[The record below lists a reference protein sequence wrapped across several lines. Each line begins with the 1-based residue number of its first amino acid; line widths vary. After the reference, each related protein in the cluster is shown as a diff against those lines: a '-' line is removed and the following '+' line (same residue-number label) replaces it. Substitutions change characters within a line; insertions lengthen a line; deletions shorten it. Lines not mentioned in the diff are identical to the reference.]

1 MSFIFN
7 CLTLSLFLI
16 SILSS
21 CMAQDEDIMTP
32 VVNIYSELKELKAS
46 VNALTVDLNT
56 AKNELAEQKSLIQEL
71 QKQIKGT
78 FSALILHLAF
88 SASMSNTEDSHRG
101 PFSTENKLIFDKVLT
116 NIGNAYDPVTGVFTA
131 PVKGVY
137 YFRYS
142 GSAFSSHDMGL
153 SIFKGT
159 ARFVSSYEYNSGER
173 NDQMSNGAV
182 MELNVGEEVH
192 MRLWIR
198 TWIFVDR
205 RYNYSTFT
213 GYLLY
218 PLDSTSV

>member
-1 MSFIFN
+1 LP
-7 CLTLSLFLI
+7 CHVY
-16 SILSS
+16 
-21 CMAQDEDIMTP
+21 P
-32 VVNIYSELKELKAS
+32 VVQLCLCLCELWESKEMTFDIKKGL
-46 VNALTVDLNT
+46 VNTY
-56 AKNELAEQKSLIQEL
+56 LIETSQL
-71 QKQIKGT
+71 LSQDNCCIT
-78 FSALILHLAF
+78 FTSFTPISQSPKVAF
-88 SASMSNTEDSHRG
+88 TASMSNTEDTHRG
-101 PFSTENKLIFDKVLT
+101 PFSTETKLIFDKVLT

-182 MELNVGEEVH
+182 MELDVGEEVH

-198 TWIFVDR
+198 TWIFVDP

>member
-1 MSFIFN
+1 MLVITTEES
-7 CLTLSLFLI
+7 
-16 SILSS
+16 
-21 CMAQDEDIMTP
+21 P
-32 VVNIYSELKELKAS
+32 KV
-46 VNALTVDLNT
+46 
-56 AKNELAEQKSLIQEL
+56 
-71 QKQIKGT
+71 
-78 FSALILHLAF
+78 AF

>member
-1 MSFIFN
+1 MA
-7 CLTLSLFLI
+7 LFQLFVI

-32 VVNIYSELKELKAS
+32 VVNIYSEMTELKAS
-46 VNALTVDLNT
+46 LNGLTADLNT
-56 AKNELAEQKSLIQEL
+56 AKNELAEQKSLIHEL
-71 QKQIKGT
+71 QKQIKE
-78 FSALILHLAF
+78 SPKVAF
-88 SASMSNTEDSHRG
+88 TASMSAAASTHRG
-101 PFSTENKLIFDKVLT
+101 PFSDETKLIFDKVLT
-116 NIGNAYDPVTGVFTA
+116 NIGNAYDPVTGVFKA

-173 NDQMSNGAV
+173 NDQMANGAV
-182 MELNVGEEVH
+182 MELDVGEEVH
-192 MRLWIR
+192 MRLWIKS
-198 TWIFVDR
+198 WIFVDR

-218 PLDSTSV
+218 PLDYSSV

>member
-1 MSFIFN
+1 MALFQ
-7 CLTLSLFLI
+7 LFLI

-21 CMAQDEDIMTP
+21 CMAHDEDIMTP

-46 VNALTVDLNT
+46 IIGLTLALHT

-71 QKQIKGT
+71 QKQIKE
-78 FSALILHLAF
+78 SPKVAF
-88 SASMSNTEDSHRG
+88 TASMSNTEDTHRG
-101 PFSTENKLIFDKVLT
+101 PFSTETKLIFDKVLT
-116 NIGNAYDPVTGVFTA
+116 NIGNAYNPATGVFTA

-142 GSAFSSHDMGL
+142 GSAFSSHEMGL

-159 ARFVSSYEYNSGER
+159 VRFVSSYEYNSGER

-182 MELNVGEEVH
+182 MELDVGEEVH
-192 MRLWIR
+192 TRLWIR
-198 TWIFVDR
+198 TWIFVDP

>member
-1 MSFIFN
+1 MSLFQ
-7 CLTLSLFLI
+7 LFLI

-71 QKQIKGT
+71 QKQIKE
-78 FSALILHLAF
+78 SPKVAF
-88 SASMSNTEDSHRG
+88 SASMSNTADSHRG

>member
-1 MSFIFN
+1 
-7 CLTLSLFLI
+7 
-16 SILSS
+16 
-21 CMAQDEDIMTP
+21 MAQEDEDIMTP

-46 VNALTVDLNT
+46 LNVLTVDLNT
-56 AKNELAEQKSLIQEL
+56 AKNELAEQKSLIHEL
-71 QKQIKGT
+71 QKQLKE
-78 FSALILHLAF
+78 SPKVAF
-88 SASMSNTEDSHRG
+88 TASMSATESTHRG
-101 PFSTENKLIFDKVLT
+101 PFSDETKLIFDKVLT
-116 NIGNAYDPVTGVFTA
+116 NIGNAYDPVTGVFKA

-159 ARFVSSYEYNSGER
+159 TRFVSSYEYNSGER
-173 NDQMSNGAV
+173 NDLMSNGAV

-198 TWIFVDR
+198 SWIFVDR

>member
-1 MSFIFN
+1 MALFQ
-7 CLTLSLFLI
+7 LFLI
-16 SILSS
+16 SVLGS

-32 VVNIYSELKELKAS
+32 VVNIYSELEKLKAS
-46 VNALTVDLNT
+46 IKGLTVDLNT
-56 AKNELAEQKSLIQEL
+56 AKNELAEQKSLIREL
-71 QKQIKGT
+71 QKQIKET
-78 FSALILHLAF
+78 PKVAF
-88 SASMSNTEDSHRG
+88 TASMSSTPSAHRG
-101 PFSTENKLIFDKVLT
+101 PFSSETKLIFDKVLT
-116 NIGNAYDPVTGVFTA
+116 NIGNAYDPVKGVFTA

-142 GSAFSSHDMGL
+142 GAAFSSQDMGL

-173 NDQMSNGAV
+173 NDQISNGAV
-182 MELNVGEEVH
+182 MELDVGEEVY
-192 MRLWIR
+192 MNLWIR

>member
-1 MSFIFN
+1 MALFQI
-7 CLTLSLFLI
+7 FLI

-32 VVNIYSELKELKAS
+32 AVNIYSELKELKAS
-46 VNALTVDLNT
+46 LDGLTTDLNA
-56 AKNELAEQKSLIQEL
+56 AKNELEEQKSLIQDL
-71 QKQIKGT
+71 QKQIKE
-78 FSALILHLAF
+78 SSRVAF
-88 SASMSNTEDSHRG
+88 TASMSATESTSRG
-101 PFSTENKLIFDKVLT
+101 PFSTETKLIFDKVLT
-116 NIGNAYDPVTGVFTA
+116 NVGNAYNPVTGVFTA

-142 GSAFSSHDMGL
+142 GSAFASHDMGL

-182 MELNVGEEVH
+182 MELDVGEEVH
-192 MRLWIR
+192 VRLWVGC
-198 TWIFVDR
+198 WIFVDR

-218 PLDSTSV
+218 PQDSASV

>member
-1 MSFIFN
+1 MS
-7 CLTLSLFLI
+7 
-16 SILSS
+16 
-21 CMAQDEDIMTP
+21 A
-32 VVNIYSELKELKAS
+32 
-46 VNALTVDLNT
+46 
-56 AKNELAEQKSLIQEL
+56 
-71 QKQIKGT
+71 
-78 FSALILHLAF
+78 
-88 SASMSNTEDSHRG
+88 TESTNRG
-101 PFSTENKLIFDKVLT
+101 RFSTENKLIFDKVLT
-116 NIGNAYDPVTGVFTA
+116 NIGNAYDPITGVFTA

-159 ARFVSSYEYNSGER
+159 TRFVSSYEYNSGER
-173 NDQMSNGAV
+173 NDQMANGAV
-182 MELNVGEEVH
+182 MELDVGEEVH

-198 TWIFVDR
+198 SWIFVDR

>member
-1 MSFIFN
+1 MALFQ
-7 CLTLSLFLI
+7 LFLI

-21 CMAQDEDIMTP
+21 CMAHDEDIMTP
-32 VVNIYSELKELKAS
+32 VVNIYSELK
-46 VNALTVDLNT
+46 D
-56 AKNELAEQKSLIQEL
+56 LIQEL
-71 QKQIKGT
+71 QKQIKGI
-78 FSALILHLAF
+78 FSESPKVAF
-88 SASMSNTEDSHRG
+88 TASMSNTEDTHRG
-101 PFSTENKLIFDKVLT
+101 PFSTETKLIFDKVLT

-182 MELNVGEEVH
+182 MELDVGEEVH

-198 TWIFVDR
+198 TWIFVDP

>member
-1 MSFIFN
+1 MA
-7 CLTLSLFLI
+7 LFQLFFI

-21 CMAQDEDIMTP
+21 CVAQDEDIMTP
-32 VVNIYSELKELKAS
+32 VVNIYSELKELKAT
-46 VNALTVDLNT
+46 VDVLTVDLNT
-56 AKNELAEQKSLIQEL
+56 AKNELAEQKSLIQDL
-71 QKQIKGT
+71 QKQIKE
-78 FSALILHLAF
+78 SPKVAF
-88 SASMSNTEDSHRG
+88 TASMSSTEDTHRG
-101 PFSTENKLIFDKVLT
+101 PFSSETKLIFDKVLT
-116 NIGNAYDPVTGVFTA
+116 NIGNAYDPVTGVFKA

-182 MELNVGEEVH
+182 MELDVGEEVH
-192 MRLWIR
+192 MRLWVR
-198 TWIFVDR
+198 TWIFVDP

>member
-1 MSFIFN
+1 MALFQ
-7 CLTLSLFLI
+7 LFLI

-71 QKQIKGT
+71 QKQIKE
-78 FSALILHLAF
+78 SPKVAF

>member
-1 MSFIFN
+1 M
-7 CLTLSLFLI
+7 TLFQLVLI
-16 SILSS
+16 LILSS

-32 VVNIYSELKELKAS
+32 VVNIFPELKELKAS
-46 VNALTVDLNT
+46 INRLTTDLNT
-56 AKNELAEQKSLIQEL
+56 ANNELAEQKSLIQEL
-71 QKQIKGT
+71 QKQIKE
-78 FSALILHLAF
+78 SPKVAF
-88 SASMSNTEDSHRG
+88 TASMSATESTNRG
-101 PFSTENKLIFDKVLT
+101 PFSTETKLIFDKVLT
-116 NIGNAYDPVTGVFTA
+116 NIGNAYDPITGVFTA

-159 ARFVSSYEYNSGER
+159 TRFVSSYEYNSGER
-173 NDQMSNGAV
+173 NDQMANGAV
-182 MELNVGEEVH
+182 MELDVGEEVH

-198 TWIFVDR
+198 SWIFVDR

>member
-1 MSFIFN
+1 MALFQ
-7 CLTLSLFLI
+7 LFLI

-21 CMAQDEDIMTP
+21 CVAQDEDIMTP
-32 VVNIYSELKELKAS
+32 VVNIFSELKELKAS
-46 VNALTVDLNT
+46 INGLTADLNT
-56 AKNELAEQKSLIQEL
+56 AKNEIAEQKSLIHEL
-71 QKQIKGT
+71 QRQIKE
-78 FSALILHLAF
+78 SPKVAF
-88 SASMSNTEDSHRG
+88 TASMSSKQSTHRG
-101 PFSTENKLIFDKVLT
+101 PFSDETKLIFDKILT
-116 NIGNAYDPVTGVFTA
+116 NIGNAYDPVTGVFKA

-173 NDQMSNGAV
+173 NDLMSNGAV
-182 MELNVGEEVH
+182 MELDVGEEVH

-198 TWIFVDR
+198 SWIFVDR

-218 PLDSTSV
+218 PLDSTPV

>member
-1 MSFIFN
+1 FSTRETVMALFQ
-7 CLTLSLFLI
+7 LFLI

-21 CMAQDEDIMTP
+21 CMAHDEDIMTP

-46 VNALTVDLNT
+46 IIGLTLDLYT
-56 AKNELAEQKSLIQEL
+56 SPKV
-71 QKQIKGT
+71 
-78 FSALILHLAF
+78 AF
-88 SASMSNTEDSHRG
+88 TASMSNTEDTHRG
-101 PFSTENKLIFDKVLT
+101 PFSTETKLIFDKVLT

-182 MELNVGEEVH
+182 MELDVGEEVH

-198 TWIFVDR
+198 TWIFVDP